1 MTALEAL
8 KHYFGYDSF
17 RGGQEALINCILA
30 GKDAV
35 GIMPTGA
42 GKSICFQIPS
52 LMMDGVALVV
62 SPLIALMKDQVNA
75 LTQSGL
81 PAAYIN
87 SSLTQ
92 GQVSKALR
100 NAVNGAYKLI
110 YVAPERLQTQ
120 DFMAF
125 ARTVNISMLAVD
137 EAHCISQWGHDFR
150 PSYTQI
156 PDFTAKLSKRPVMSA
171 FTATATPRV
180 REDILRQLRL
190 NRPQI
195 LVTGFDRKNLYFG
208 ARKPRNKYD
217 ALTAFLKSK
226 EGRSG
231 IVYCGTRSYV
241 EIICKRLRADGF
253 SVARYHA
260 GLLDK
265 ERHDNQDDFLRDRTR
280 IMVATNAFGMGIDK
294 SNVSFVVHVNMPK
307 DIESYYQEVGRAGRD
322 GEPAECVLL
331 YSDRDI
337 RMNTWMIENDKDP
350 KHSNRETARRLKER
364 SRERMLEMAS
374 YSTTSDCLRGF
385 ILKYFG
391 ETPPGN
397 CGNCDRCNSVAI
409 TEDET
414 GTAETAGKTAR
425 KRKTVKA
432 KTADKAGA
440 KKKTAGAK
448 EPVKAKV
455 TDKTDAK
462 KNTADTKVADRPVAA
477 KEPVK
482 AKIADRAA
490 AKKKAVG
497 ATAAGKTAATKEPIR
512 AKNADKAVT
521 KKNADGAAEDKYK
534 TTDTVTSVKITDKP
548 APVSAIAGR
557 INSYLAYHNRKEISA
572 IAINEW
578 LASEGYIDTINDK
591 GKNRKITTDKGISAG
606 IQTEIRKLGG
616 VKVRVNQFDRRAQE
630 MVVAKFCGAKAFE
643 EGYTGLTEQSLLL
656 CEQFLDDSTVTPEWF
671 CGEIN
676 WLTAGDYVEIEN
688 EEPVAE
694 TSVVDERTE
703 DAIWDDGTDFTGEPL
718 DIESEEPVIDEHVT
732 NEDGLDERDADV
744 SEEAIPAP
752 METLKPPRTLFSIIL
767 DALKSIGKIFR
778 P

>member
-1 MTALEAL
+1 MTASEAL
-8 KHYFGYDSF
+8 KHYFGYDNF
-17 RGGQEALINCILA
+17 RGGQEALINGILA
-30 GKDAV
+30 GKDVV

-42 GKSICFQIPS
+42 GKSICFQVPS

-75 LTQSGL
+75 LTRSGL

-110 YVAPERLQTQ
+110 YVAPERLPTP

-125 ARTVNISMLAVD
+125 ARAVNISMLAVD

-156 PDFTAKLSKRPVMSA
+156 PNFIAKLPKRPVISA

-180 REDILRQLRL
+180 REDILAQLKL
-190 NRPQI
+190 SDPQI
-195 LVTGFDRKNLYFG
+195 LITGFDRGNLYFG

-217 ALTAFLKSK
+217 ALTAFLKDR

-241 EIICKRLRADGF
+241 EILCKRLRADGF

-260 GLLDK
+260 GLLDR
-265 ERHDNQDDFLRDRTR
+265 ERHDNQDDFLHDRAR

-294 SNVSFVVHVNMPK
+294 PNVSFVVHINMPK
-307 DIESYYQEVGRAGRD
+307 DIESYYQEAGRAGRD

-350 KHSNRETARRLKER
+350 KHPDRETMWRLKER
-364 SRERMLEMAS
+364 SRERMREMAS
-374 YSTTSDCLRGF
+374 YGTTADCLRGY

-391 ETPPGN
+391 ETPPDK
-397 CGNCDRCNSVAI
+397 CGNCDRCNAVAI
-409 TEDET
+409 TTEET
-414 GTAETAGKTAR
+414 GAAETAGKTVK
-425 KRKTVKA
+425 KRKAVKT
-432 KTADKAGA
+432 KTADKTGT
-440 KKKTAGAK
+440 KKKTVGAN
-448 EPVKAKV
+448 V
-455 TDKTDAK
+455 TDR
-462 KNTADTKVADRPVAA
+462 TAATKAAVKTKVAD
-477 KEPVK
+477 K
-482 AKIADRAA
+482 AVPNKNTVDTKIANRAA
-490 AKKKAVG
+490 AKKKAVDTG
-497 ATAAGKTAATKEPIR
+497 IAG
-512 AKNADKAVT
+512 KAVT
-521 KKNADGAAEDKYK
+521 KKNADGAAENKYK
-534 TTDTVTSVKITDKP
+534 MTDTVTSVKITDEP

-557 INSYLAYHNRKEISA
+557 INSYLTHINRPNISA

-591 GKNRKITTDKGISAG
+591 GKNRKITTDRGISAG
-606 IQTEIRKLGG
+606 IQTEIRTLGG
-616 VKVRVNQFDRRAQE
+616 VKVRVNQFDRKAQE

-643 EGYTGLTEQSLLL
+643 EGYTGLTELSLLL
-656 CEQFLDDSTVTPEWF
+656 CEQFVDESTVTPELP
-671 CGEIN
+671 CDEISA
-676 WLTAGDYVEIEN
+676 LTEIFSETES
-688 EEPVAE
+688 EEPAIE
-694 TSVVDERTE
+694 TSVIDEQTA
-703 DAIWDDGTDFTGEPL
+703 DAIWDDDTDLTGEPI
-718 DIESEEPVIDEHVT
+718 DIEKEEPVIDEPVT
-732 NEDGLDERDADV
+732 NEDGFDEQGMDV
-744 SEEAIPAP
+744 SVETVSAPA
-752 METLKPPRTLFSIIL
+752 ETLKPSRTLLSIIA
-767 DALKSIGKIFR
+767 DALKAIRRIFQL
-778 P
+778 